1 MAETHRVEQGES
13 HYTIAK
19 KHGFPNW
26 RVIYDDPSNAELK
39 KKRPNP
45 QVLHPGDLVQIPDAP
60 KEPHLK
66 VPLDKRTV
74 ITRTKKDFQPIRL
87 VLLGHNRSPRP
98 NAEYTLSFQGGELK
112 GKADTT
118 GLIREEIPV
127 GAGKVTLQVGDEKRE
142 LQVGF
147 LNPLEANTSDQGT
160 EGAKARLR
168 NLGYF
173 VASVDGDQGKDFKA
187 ALLQFQA
194 DQGLEKS
201 GKLDDA
207 TRQKLLTVHGS

>member
-13 HYTIAK
+13 LYTIAK

-26 RVIYDDPSNAELK
+26 RVIYDDPANAELK

-45 QVLHPGDLVQIPDAP
+45 QVLQPTDVVQIPDAA

-74 ITRTKKDFQPIRL
+74 ITRTKKGFQSLRV
-87 VLLGHNRSPRP
+87 VLLGHDRAPRT
-98 NAEYTLSFQGGELK
+98 NTDYTLKFQGGELK
-112 GKADTT
+112 GKSDGA
-118 GLIREEIPV
+118 GLVREEISV
-127 GAGKVTLQVGDEKRE
+127 GAGDVTLQAEDDRWA

-147 LNPLEANTSDQGT
+147 LNPLASDTTDQGI
-160 EGAKARLR
+160 EGAKARLK
-168 NLGYF
+168 NLGYY
-173 VASVDGDQGKDFKA
+173 VASVDGEPKKDFTA
-187 ALLQFQA
+187 ALQQFQA
-194 DQGLEKS
+194 DRGLPQS
-201 GKLDDA
+201 GRLDDA